1 MNPTPILTGKEADD
15 FLTRVAEGLKHKADF
30 IPTPG
35 LEEARKIV
43 IINQF
48 ASHLL
53 NSSKNLDRGIS
64 EIVDQNFWDLM

>member
-1 MNPTPILTGKEADD
+1 MNPTPTLSGKEADD
-15 FLTRVAEGLKHKADF
+15 FFERVAEGLKYKADF
-30 IPTPG
+30 TPG

-48 ASHLL
+48 ASRLL
-53 NSSKNLDRGIS
+53 NNSKNLDRGIS